1 MDKALFIPLTPESEA
16 LLTGV
21 DMAGSINLH
30 VGPIKSIAEDVEHLF
45 ET

>member
-1 MDKALFIPLTPESEA
+1 MLEPQA
-16 LLTGV
+16 LLTGA

-30 VGPIKSIAEDVEHLF
+30 VGPIKPIVEDVEHLF